1 MDSGI
6 NRAEQLYLAWEDRQK
21 SLAELMGA
29 SLDERKMRQLKYQFL
44 SQGIF
49 RVSVRPSEMER
60 LYIQVLRSV
69 TAKLRRQ
76 LYPNPVLRLLVGL
89 KGLVYDRGLHLQRF
103 ARAREENMH
112 SLKAE
117 LSSLGL
123 GGIGVKLEER
133 LDYER
138 QSASLD
144 LIRGLNT
151 GEKISLQVALEK
163 EGLGS
168 YTFAG
173 FNARLLQV
181 DGSEKSC
188 FFSKGTRVDLAEA
201 INLLRGGSVLKNYR
215 GLDGKWEKTWVRIN
229 DTAKDFSTAL
239 LLFSSGIGQDYDLKK
254 QLLDHAV
261 ALECYA
267 VSADRVLQGLEKG
280 NRIEIAVPGRDK
292 FYIRA
297 GPFENRLEFFDSA
310 KKEIGFEQLKGIIR
324 PVKTQP
330 SLALSLV
337 KPMDQSKESQLEI
350 SR

>member
-1 MDSGI
+1 VDAGI

-21 SLAELMGA
+21 SLAGLMGTG
-29 SLDERKMRQLKYQFL
+29 LDERKMRQLKYQFL
-44 SQGIF
+44 SHGIF
-49 RVSVRPSEMER
+49 RVSIRPTEMEQ
-60 LYIQVLRSV
+60 LYIQLLRSV

-76 LYPNPVLRLLVGL
+76 LYPNPVLRLLVKL
-89 KGLVYDRGLHLQRF
+89 KGLVYDKGMHLRRF
-103 ARAREENMH
+103 ASIRDENMYC
-112 SLKAE
+112 LKSE

-123 GGIGVKLEER
+123 GAIGVKLEQR

-138 QSASLD
+138 QSVRLD

-151 GEKISLQVALEK
+151 GEKISLQVSLEK
-163 EGLGS
+163 EGFGS
-168 YTFAG
+168 YSFTG

-188 FFSKGTRVDLAEA
+188 LFSKDTRVDLAEA
-201 INLLRGGSVLKNYR
+201 INLLRGGSVLKNYQ
-215 GLDGKWEKTWVRIN
+215 GLDGKWEKTWVRVN
-229 DTAKDFSTAL
+229 DTAKDFSAAP
-239 LLFSSGIGQDYDLKK
+239 LLFSAGIGQDYDLKK
-254 QLLDHAV
+254 QLLDHAI

-267 VSADRVLQGLEKG
+267 VSSDLVLRGLEQG
-280 NRIEIAVPGRDK
+280 NRVEISVPGKDK

-310 KKEIGFEQLKGIIR
+310 KKEIGFEQLKEIIR

-337 KPMDQSKESQLEI
+337 KPMEQAKESQLEI